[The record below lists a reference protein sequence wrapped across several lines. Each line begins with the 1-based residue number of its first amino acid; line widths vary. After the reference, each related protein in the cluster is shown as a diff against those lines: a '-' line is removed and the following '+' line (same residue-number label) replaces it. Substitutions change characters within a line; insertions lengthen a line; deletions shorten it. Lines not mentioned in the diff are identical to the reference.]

1 LIVETFILLCV
12 AKLAALVALFKWVI
26 LPNKRSVN
34 SAKKEKV
41 ADKVKDYNW

>member
-12 AKLAALVALFKWVI
+12 AKLAALVALLKFVV

-34 SAKKEKV
+34 SVEKEKAV
-41 ADKVKDYNW
+41 GRKSA